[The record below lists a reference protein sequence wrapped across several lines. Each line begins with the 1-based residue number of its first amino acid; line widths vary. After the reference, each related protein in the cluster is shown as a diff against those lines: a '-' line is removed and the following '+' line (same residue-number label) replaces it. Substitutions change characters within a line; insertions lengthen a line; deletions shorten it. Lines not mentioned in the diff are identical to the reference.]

1 MIETLRH
8 GLLDV
13 GPFLVI
19 LTILVFVHESGHY
32 LLARL
37 FGVRVE
43 VFSIGFG
50 PELFGWYDRAGTRWK
65 FSLIPLG
72 GYIKMFGETV
82 PGTRP
87 PAAGSGTLSPGEEAG
102 AFQGKRLGE
111 RAAIVSGGPAANFL
125 FALLT
130 LWLLFATYGQP
141 VAPAEV
147 GRVEPNSAAAQAGF
161 HTGDVILSINS
172 RPITRFQQIQ
182 DAVRPSAGVPLT
194 IVVKRGSGKV
204 TLDATPRRSKI
215 TDRFGRHREVGL
227 LGIAH
232 SGFVY
237 IKKNPGPAALEA
249 ARQTWDL
256 SAGTLS
262 AFWQMLT
269 GRRGTQDLGGPLRIA
284 QLSGQAA
291 EGGIVS
297 VLWLLAV
304 LSINLGLI
312 NLFPVPVLDGGHL
325 LYYAAEAIR
334 GKPLGPRTQEY
345 GFRIGLA
352 LVLSLMIFVTWN
364 DLVHHLT
371 WRF

>member
-1 MIETLRH
+1 
-8 GLLDV
+8 V
-13 GPFLVI
+13 GPFLVV
-19 LTILVFVHESGHY
+19 LTILVFVHEAGHY
-32 LLARL
+32 YFARL

-50 PELFGWYDRAGTRWK
+50 PELFGWHDRAGTRWK

-72 GYIKMFGETV
+72 GDIKMFGENV
-82 PGTRP
+82 PGARLP
-87 PAAGSGTLSPGEEAG
+87 VGGRTLSPGEEAE
-102 AFQGKRLGE
+102 AFQGKRLSQ
-111 RAAIVSGGPAANFL
+111 RVAIVSGGPAANFL

-130 LWLLFATYGQP
+130 LWILFATYGRP
-141 VAPAEV
+141 VTPAEV
-147 GRVEPNSAAAQAGF
+147 GRVEPNSAAAQSGMRP
-161 HTGDVILSINS
+161 GDVILSING
-172 RPITRFQQIQ
+172 RPISRFQEIQ
-182 DAVRPSAGVPLT
+182 DAVRPNAGVPLT
-194 IVVKRGSGKV
+194 IVVKRGSREL
-204 TLDATPRRSKI
+204 TLHATPRRAES
-215 TDRFGRHREVGL
+215 TDRFGRHHEFGL

-237 IKKNPGPAALEA
+237 IKEKPIPAALQAVRE
-249 ARQTWDL
+249 TWDL

-312 NLFPVPVLDGGHL
+312 NFFPVPVLDGGHL